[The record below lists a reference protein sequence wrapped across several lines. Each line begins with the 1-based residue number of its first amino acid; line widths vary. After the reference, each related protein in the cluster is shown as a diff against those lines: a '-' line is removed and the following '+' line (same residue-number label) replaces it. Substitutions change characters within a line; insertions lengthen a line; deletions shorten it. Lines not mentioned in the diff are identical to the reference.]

1 MKTEIAEYLKLKYAA
16 PSEACKCGNCQLVP
30 TEVIWRTIGTID
42 GLTDA
47 LKAVRARLGEAT
59 LMDFAATASTACR
72 AAEKVR
78 EDARVDVEMLRKPM
92 TI

>member
-30 TEVIWRTIGTID
+30 PEVIWRTIGTID

-47 LKAVRARLGEAT
+47 LKAALAGSDPLHHTTSKE
-59 LMDFAATASTACR
+59 
-72 AAEKVR
+72 
-78 EDARVDVEMLRKPM
+78 
-92 TI
+92 I